1 MYYFLNSYS
10 LEADWLHWLFH
21 IECQNEWDAGLGIH
35 TLILI
40 VPTILEA
47 LSYGWSFN
55 QCTFFLRGGEEG
67 QREKVRENLKEV
79 PPPVQSPMWGL
90 IS

>member
-55 QCTFFLRGGEEG
+55 
-67 QREKVRENLKEV
+67 
-79 PPPVQSPMWGL
+79 
-90 IS
+90 